1 VEKQIKAM
9 PPIPYNLGETILS
22 YQKGLYNLVKNVGLT
37 PHPRCFIVLP
47 SNLDGDSQALSTLS
61 PSCLLF
67 ICTST
72 PSTLSVF
79 LFIFSN
85 PFSQHRYFLF
95 HGIFSV
101 PLLFS
106 PNLFSA
112 TETQFNSTQSAP
124 DQRIAVTYG
133 FG

>member
-1 VEKQIKAM
+1 MEKQIKAM

>member
-1 VEKQIKAM
+1 MEKQIKAM

-79 LFIFSN
+79 LFILSN